1 MIIYYLVFLAS
12 ETLYPPPQ
20 EFFFQV
26 MFRCLQYLRRGE
38 EIPGWH
44 VCRLLLV
51 PHRCPSL
58 PVHCSPATVCV
69 CVCVCICVCV
79 CVCVIAA
86 WSNRK
91 LWLLSV
97 VLTHWLGLITAHPR
111 NSVVGLCLIQPL
123 PQSIALWSP
132 CSGKPSRFSPTSG
145 FLLYTKETR
154 APQIPQW
161 GNKSRFPFS
170 LPYQVITPFL
180 SLLVLF
186 LSSPPPHT
194 HTRALWDLAIT
205 HLATPFSCH
214 PLLLP

>member
-26 MFRCLQYLRRGE
+26 MFRCLQYLQRGE

-97 VLTHWLGLITAHPR
+97 VLTRWLGLITELCGRAVP
-111 NSVVGLCLIQPL
+111 NSAPASVDCPVVSLLWKALQILSYFWVPSIHKGNQGTSDSSMRKQVKIPILPPL
-123 PQSIALWSP
+123 PSYHPL
-132 CSGKPSRFSPTSG
+132 FV
-145 FLLYTKETR
+145 
-154 APQIPQW
+154 
-161 GNKSRFPFS
+161 PFGS
-170 LPYQVITPFL
+170 LPLKAT
-180 SLLVLF
+180 
-186 LSSPPPHT
+186 HT
-194 HTRALWDLAIT
+194 HTHT
-205 HLATPFSCH
+205 HTHVHSGT
-214 PLLLP
+214 